1 MCFQKS
7 TGVAP
12 WLDIFR
18 NSVFNPYVEYSHKW
32 CLAGRNTP
40 RKPFFQIRTVPVGI
54 GMTLN
59 KQTKLNR
66 NTSCQKQKKIN
77 VRRFFA
83 TVFGRIIHGS
93 TWSPFPVLPQSTCPC
108 NAHTSWPF
116 AQSFRLSYC
125 NSGKRHRKK

>member
-7 TGVAP
+7 TGVTP

-59 KQTKLNR
+59 KPNWTEILVARSNKRLMLEDSLQLCLEEL
-66 NTSCQKQKKIN
+66 SM
-77 VRRFFA
+77 A
-83 TVFGRIIHGS
+83 LHG
-93 TWSPFPVLPQSTCPC
+93 VLSLLFRKAHGPC
-108 NAHTSWPF
+108 NAHTLWPF

-125 NSGKRHRKK
+125 NSGKRYSKK